1 MLVRLVSSCLLIC
14 YFLPPGESWNTLFI
28 FCIPFACT
36 SFISLSYKGCN
47 IVVALVLISWEPHK
61 PIARDHFPLIL
72 QQRPSHLSNQ
82 SRLCL
87 PLLNFCFP
95 LGSIKHYL
103 WFTMMFIR
111 ALSKVGCLGKH
122 KLPNKLMALWG
133 AACWGENKL

>member
-1 MLVRLVSSCLLIC
+1 MLFRLVSFCLLIC
-14 YFLPPGESWNTLFI
+14 YFFLLVNHEIHCLFSA
-28 FCIPFACT
+28 FPLLVHL
-36 SFISLSYKGCN
+36 SSLFLTK
-47 IVVALVLISWEPHK
+47 VVKLVLISWEPHK
-61 PIARDHFPLIL
+61 PIAPDHFPLIL
-72 QQRPSHLSNQ
+72 HQRPSHLSNQ

-95 LGSIKHYL
+95 LGSIEHYL

-122 KLPNKLMALWG
+122 KMPNKLMALWG